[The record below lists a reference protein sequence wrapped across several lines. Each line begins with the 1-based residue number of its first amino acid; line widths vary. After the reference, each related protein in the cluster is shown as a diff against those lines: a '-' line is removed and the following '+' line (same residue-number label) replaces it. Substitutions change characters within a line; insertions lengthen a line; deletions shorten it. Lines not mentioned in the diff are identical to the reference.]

1 MAAAALKDRLR
12 EAAAKRFN
20 CAPEEVT
27 IAHGRVTAPD
37 SRALTLAD
45 LAPQGLAAE
54 SSFLNHRHTYTYG
67 THIAHVA
74 VDARLGH
81 VQLVDYVAVEDVGR
95 IINPLTLHGQVVGA
109 IVQGLGGTLLEDLV
123 YDREGQ
129 LLTATF
135 ADYLMPLAT
144 DFPQITAISLELRP
158 SPSIPWARRAPAKA
172 ASFRWAG
179 SSPMP
184 SPRRSVPSTSS
195 RTSCRSRRRWF
206 GACWRMPAAPAK
218 SFLPTLRVGRC
229 PRSGRRGHGRQR
241 LCDS

>member
-1 MAAAALKDRLR
+1 
-12 EAAAKRFN
+12 
-20 CAPEEVT
+20 
-27 IAHGRVTAPD
+27 
-37 SRALTLAD
+37 LTLAD

-158 SPSIPWARRAPAKA
+158 SPFNPLGAKGAGEGGIIPVGGVIANAVAAALRSFNVEPNELPLSPPMVWRLLANARRAGTTPGA
-172 ASFRWAG
+172 
-179 SSPMP
+179 SSP
-184 SPRRSVPSTSS
+184 
-195 RTSCRSRRRWF
+195 
-206 GACWRMPAAPAK
+206 AP
-218 SFLPTLRVGRC
+218 
-229 PRSGRRGHGRQR
+229 
-241 LCDS
+241 